1 MQKKG
6 GLSWSFI
13 KQHQTVMII
22 LCALFSLGKKP
33 SLNISTLLVI
43 EVVVH
48 YLVLAEKLLVI
59 SFIVLESLK
68 FICFFLMCQYYCK
81 AAL

>member
-33 SLNISTLLVI
+33 SLNIST
-43 EVVVH
+43 
-48 YLVLAEKLLVI
+48 
-59 SFIVLESLK
+59 
-68 FICFFLMCQYYCK
+68 
-81 AAL
+81 